1 MKKNIVLTER
11 EVAKL
16 ILEIV
21 SRLRPTKKTLT
32 KEEKIEKLF
41 ESTNPKKAFKEIKY
55 FSRDG
60 SSMPNGSAIQRG
72 GFLHEC
78 RMNKE
83 AFVIDEAIHSQQYGL
98 GDYRGG
104 IIVFSTTVNAVSL
117 DKNKIKNKV
126 KQILA
131 TIGQR
136 FNAGNISHKI
146 INKFNKY
153 NETGEYIGAYSV
165 GNAFKGKYVG
175 DNGEQFDERSITIEV
190 GGLSTKGLLRLGE
203 MIAKVFH
210 QETVLIKDMNN
221 FKFYL
226 ANSTRVKGEP
236 DFSNINKKV

>member
-1 MKKNIVLTER
+1 MKKNIILTER

-16 ILEIV
+16 ILEIA
-21 SRLRPTKKTLT
+21 SRLMPTKKTLT

-83 AFVIDEAIHSQQYGL
+83 AFVIEEAIHDQQYGL

-136 FNAGNISHKI
+136 FNASNISHKI
-146 INKFNKY
+146 VNKFNKY